1 MPAEVFIDTNILVYA
16 HDKDAGRKH
25 EAAKKLVTELWQQ
38 DQWPCLSV
46 QVLQE
51 LYVNLQRK
59 GVSIIEARE
68 TVKDYTTWRVVENS
82 VALLEEGMDEMER
95 WKLSFWD
102 SLILAAARRMAAS
115 IIYSEDLSDTQD
127 YEGIRILNPFIKTC

>member
-127 YEGIRILNPFIKTC
+127 YEGIRILNPFV

>member
-16 HDKDAGRKH
+16 HDKDAGKKH
-25 EAAKKLVTELWQQ
+25 EAAKNLVMEFWQQ
-38 DQWPCLSV
+38 DRWPCLSV

-59 GVSIIEARE
+59 GVPSVETRE
-68 TVKDYTTWRVVENS
+68 TVKDYTAWHVVENS
-82 VALLEEGMDEMER
+82 VSLLEEGMDEMER

-115 IIYSEDLSDTQD
+115 IIYSEDLSETQD
-127 YEGIRILNPFIKTC
+127 YEGIRILNPFV

>member
-16 HDKDAGRKH
+16 HDKDAGEKH
-25 EAAKKLVTELWQQ
+25 EDAKNLVMEFWQQ
-38 DQWPCLSV
+38 DRWPCLSV

-59 GVSIIEARE
+59 GVPIVETRE
-68 TVKDYTTWRVVENS
+68 TVKDYTTWHVVENS

-102 SLILAAARRMAAS
+102 SLILAAARRMEVS

-127 YEGIRILNPFIKTC
+127 YEGIRILNPFV

>member
-16 HDKDAGRKH
+16 HDKDAGEKH
-25 EAAKKLVTELWQQ
+25 EAAKNLVMEFWQQ
-38 DQWPCLSV
+38 DRWPCLSV

-59 GVSIIEARE
+59 GVPIVETRE
-68 TVKDYTTWRVVENS
+68 TVKDYTTWHVVENS
-82 VALLEEGMDEMER
+82 VALLEEGMGEMER

-102 SLILAAARRMAAS
+102 SLILAAARRMEVS
-115 IIYSEDLSDTQD
+115 IIYSEDMSDTQD
-127 YEGIRILNPFIKTC
+127 YEGIRVLNPFV